1 MGFEYRLFTPAPHVS
16 ILHPTHPYIHTHIT
30 SDAFCTL
37 VLQCVAMLLHAC
49 VAVCCNASN
58 MTLHASY
65 THLAPHARMQTH
77 PSYTTH
83 THTVAYTPTHSP
95 MHPRTPPSGWE
106 SPVPAVSPGEGSK
119 RCGASELPRAERK
132 WSTSGHAANE
142 S

>member
-95 MHPRTPPSGWE
+95 IHPRTPPSGW
-106 SPVPAVSPGEGSK
+106 VSCSRRFPWRGQQALWSK
-119 RCGASELPRAERK
+119 RTTKGRAQVVYVR
-132 WSTSGHAANE
+132 TRCQ
-142 S
+142 